1 MNYIF
6 IAGCGHTGSSIL
18 ARIIGEHTKIYFEKK
33 ETNLFLLYNH
43 FIYQKRFEIIK
54 RKIKK
59 LKKTHFLEKTN
70 RHLWHLDFISK
81 KLPKSKF
88 ILTTRKS
95 MDVIGSIYKRTNNI
109 EDSIRRYQDESIYTI
124 RHLEKKNTLLIQY
137 EKFIQNPEKIIKKI
151 FKFIGLKYESGVFN
165 YHKKTIIWNNKPP
178 KKTKGNNET
187 KHDFLRSYQVNQK
200 LYDGRDSWKT
210 NLKSQNLKK
219 VKNFYQ
225 KMGKRIEKKLGY

>member
-43 FIYQKRFEIIK
+43 FIYQKRLQIIK

-81 KLPKSKF
+81 KVPKSKF

-151 FKFIGLKYESGVFN
+151 FKFIGLKYEGKVFD
-165 YHKKTIIWNNKPP
+165 YHKKKIIWNNKLP
-178 KKTKGNNET
+178 KKTKGNSET

-219 VKNFYQ
+219 VRNFYR